1 MSKPNNSILEQ
12 RICMRL
18 HDSHVCML
26 VTVQAACRR
35 LIVVTRLLLK
45 LLQEHAHSYCLLTE
59 RQTK

>member
-26 VTVQAACRR
+26 DTVQAACRR
-35 LIVVTRLLLK
+35 LIVVTRLSLK
-45 LLQEHAHSYCLLTE
+45 LLQEHALTVIE
-59 RQTK
+59 H